1 MRNRTLRW
9 MNIYEETWVCK
20 RTVKSVLHRKSC
32 FLFIK
37 TFQDSSALLPSWN
50 TMEQWELVFFSVFE
64 TFCLGKYLCCDRPT
78 MDNSVLFRSIFKEII
93 QKYILS
99 TSNTTKKILNQK
111 TQRILVF
118 KATRLPAL
126 RELVAFRASV
136 PQVFFT
142 EWTEKWP
149 NLVSPVIPKCLW

>member
-1 MRNRTLRW
+1 MRKLEYVNGQWSLYSIE
-9 MNIYEETWVCK
+9 NL
-20 RTVKSVLHRKSC
+20 VL
-32 FLFIK
+32 LFIK

-50 TMEQWELVFFSVFE
+50 TMEQWELVFFPYLKLSAF
-64 TFCLGKYLCCDRPT
+64 GKYLCCDRPT

-99 TSNTTKKILNQK
+99 TSNTTKKILNKK

-118 KATRLPAL
+118 KATRLTAL

-142 EWTEKWP
+142 GWTEKWP
-149 NLVSPVIPKCLW
+149 NSVSPVIPKCLW

>member
-50 TMEQWELVFFSVFE
+50 TMEQWELVFFP
-64 TFCLGKYLCCDRPT
+64 YLKLSAWG
-78 MDNSVLFRSIFKEII
+78 NIFAVIAR
-93 QKYILS
+93 QWTILS
-99 TSNTTKKILNQK
+99 YFEAFLKKLYKNMYFQLQIQLK
-111 TQRILVF
+111 KFWIIKLTQRILVF

-126 RELVAFRASV
+126 RELVAFSASV

-142 EWTEKWP
+142 GWTEKW
-149 NLVSPVIPKCLW
+149 